1 MDKNVFENWILG
13 GAQNAE
19 SVEREESTE
28 PDGSSVLKLKL
39 NLKSDA
45 ATRAVKLFM
54 QRIECIDAV
63 SDESELMANVNWC
76 NGYIY
81 GLLASDVIDY
91 GQADA
96 LGEVLRFKMRVQAQK
111 IGLE

>member
-1 MDKNVFENWILG
+1 MDKSVFEDWIFG

-28 PDGSSVLKLKL
+28 PDGSSVLKLKVS
-39 NLKSDA
+39 LKSDA
-45 ATRAVKLFM
+45 ATRAVTLLM
-54 QRIECIDAV
+54 QRIECIDVV

-81 GLLASDVIDY
+81 GLLASDIIDY
-91 GQADA
+91 KQADA
-96 LGEVLRFKMRVQAQK
+96 LGEVLHFKMRVQVQR

>member
-28 PDGSSVLKLKL
+28 PDGSSVLKL
-39 NLKSDA
+39 
-45 ATRAVKLFM
+45 
-54 QRIECIDAV
+54 
-63 SDESELMANVNWC
+63 
-76 NGYIY
+76 
-81 GLLASDVIDY
+81 ASDVIDY

-96 LGEVLRFKMRVQAQK
+96 LGEVLRFKMRVQAQE